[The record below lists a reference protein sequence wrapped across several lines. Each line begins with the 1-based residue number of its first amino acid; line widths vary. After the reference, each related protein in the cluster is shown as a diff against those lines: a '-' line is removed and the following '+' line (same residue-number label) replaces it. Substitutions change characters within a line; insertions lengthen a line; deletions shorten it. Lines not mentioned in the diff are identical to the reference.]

1 MPLLALVNDRFEGAL
16 IIPAFVMKP
25 FEAFMNP
32 SGSLVCRAHRRKWL
46 EEGWKLPERSEPV
59 VFGGRVN
66 RPSDKVL

>member
-1 MPLLALVNDRFEGAL
+1 MPLLALLNDRFDCAL
-16 IIPAFVMKP
+16 IIPASVMKP

-59 VFGGRVN
+59 VLGARLN
-66 RPSDKVL
+66 RRSDKVS